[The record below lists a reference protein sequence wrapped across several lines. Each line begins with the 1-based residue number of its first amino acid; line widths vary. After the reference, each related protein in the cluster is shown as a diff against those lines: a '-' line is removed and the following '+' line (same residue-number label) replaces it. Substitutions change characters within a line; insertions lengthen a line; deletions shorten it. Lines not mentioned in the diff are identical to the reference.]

1 MAQKFDDRPY
11 GISDIPDGYV
21 GGLSWDELKTVAEMR
36 FIQAGEPQDKLKAWL
51 DDHQVY
57 PKREENAVRVGGLD
71 WFQMVGLM
79 HDIGE
84 WVREKREADHPYGA
98 DLA

>member
-11 GISDIPDGYV
+11 GITDIPEGYM
-21 GGLSWDELKTVAEMR
+21 GGLSWDELHMIAGDRYVR
-36 FIQAGEPQDKLKAWL
+36 AGEPHDRLTAWL

-57 PKREENAVRVGGLD
+57 PKRANFHTRILSLD
-71 WFQMVGLM
+71 WFGMLGLVREL
-79 HDIGE
+79 GL
-84 WVREKREADHPYGA
+84 WVQEKREADHPYGS